1 MKEIQNSK
9 KSWDNKILVLKK
21 QNKTIN
27 ETIFK
32 VKSST
37 WTNLF
42 KSVRLWKLLSDFDK
56 DKNHYYVNIF
66 PL

>member
-32 VKSST
+32 VKPST